1 MEHAKAEPNEGSVQ
15 SLTLHKTHTRDNTM
29 TRPLHVAREHE
40 LEPQYGLPE
49 ALPAGE
55 KILWQGS
62 PDAWALARSAFHIG
76 LLALYFGALMVWK
89 AVDLLG
95 SGVPLADWPRAMV
108 WLGLVSLL
116 GLSLVGLLAWLTA
129 KTTVYTLTTQRVVMR
144 IGIVLTL
151 TFNLPLRCIAGAD
164 LARLRGGH
172 GDLALNLTGNDR
184 IAWLQLWP
192 HVKPWQLRR
201 PQPTLRAVPQAE
213 QVAQQLVQAWQVATG
228 QVVKQPATTELPA
241 QTPAAQQPSQ
251 WQPSPT

>member
-1 MEHAKAEPNEGSVQ
+1 
-15 SLTLHKTHTRDNTM
+15 M

-49 ALPAGE
+49 SLPAGE

-76 LLALYFGALMVWK
+76 LLALYFGALLVWK
-89 AVDLLG
+89 AVDLVG
-95 SGVPLADWPRAMV
+95 SDVPLADWPRAMV

-144 IGIVLTL
+144 IGIVLTVA
-151 TFNLPLRCIAGAD
+151 FNLPLKRIEGAQVHP
-164 LARLRGGH
+164 LRGGK
-172 GDLALNLTGNDR
+172 GDIALSLERETR

-192 HVKPWQLRR
+192 HVRPWRVAR
-201 PQPTLRAVPQAE
+201 PQPLLRAVPAAHE
-213 QVAQQLVQAWQVATG
+213 VSRLLTQAWSAVNGLPAVVGGGATPGVTAPQHGSSG
-228 QVVKQPATTELPA
+228 QPGHPPATRPSL
-241 QTPAAQQPSQ
+241 AA
-251 WQPSPT
+251 